1 MGGITSKKHFSSLD
15 KTSSILT
22 RASEKSTL
30 GIRINIED
38 RNKSDVNDI
47 CTINENKNDIRGDN
61 EYKNKV
67 SSGDNSNNSGKSKD
81 KINCSWILPLNQDN
95 NNNDEKQL
103 NSLKT
108 IKVIE
113 RFECLNN
120 GSKIFSNEILKAKKL
135 KLKEESSEAETG
147 PRSIAQVRR
156 ENKKSD
162 NDNNNGNENST
173 MNIDDVLQNVKIHEN
188 ENENNSSQFFSSK
201 KYNKF
206 PQSVYDLAKVD
217 GDNDSIT
224 VIVYWVCRINGKII
238 RGIHSLGG
246 ASILP
251 ETLQIIS
258 LLTKPINTTDNAV
271 ISKLDDA
278 SDYLSLAL
286 KYPISAI
293 LSKNEK
299 NKNIEIFLEIK
310 SNSKKILIIS
320 AEIIDK
326 KNRAI
331 TPEIGLNSSNIDR
344 NPNFHSQRGLR
355 WERKTNITDIV
366 LFPYESKSVSFYAV
380 VSMPGVFDLN
390 RYVLYRTVPYLERT
404 LRVIVLYKVKIIC
417 IYTFYQVND
426 MFCLMLISN
435 SILSS
440 HVDGLK
446 VILLNIL
453 HTYKTLRLF
462 IQQLIVHNL
471 FTTVVF
477 YFLFKSI
484 TFFLSEM

>member
-1 MGGITSKKHFSSLD
+1 MSLYYLLNYFRNYLTFLFSLFKFAHSGIWILGGITPKKHFSSID
-15 KTSSILT
+15 KTFSSLT

-30 GIRINIED
+30 GIRINIEEI
-38 RNKSDVNDI
+38 NKSDSNDI
-47 CTINENKNDIRGDN
+47 YTINGNTNN
-61 EYKNKV
+61 N
-67 SSGDNSNNSGKSKD
+67 SHNSDNSRE
-81 KINCSWILPLNQDN
+81 KINCSWILPLNQDK
-95 NNNDEKQL
+95 NNDEKQS
-103 NSLKT
+103 NNLKT

-113 RFECLNN
+113 RFECLNS
-120 GSKIFSNEILKAKKL
+120 GSKIFSNEVLKAKKM

-162 NDNNNGNENST
+162 NDNNNGNENNT
-173 MNIDDVLQNVKIHEN
+173 MNNDDILQDVKIHEN
-188 ENENNSSQFFSSK
+188 ENDGNKKKLIQIFSSK
-201 KYNKF
+201 KYKKF
-206 PQSVYDLAKVD
+206 PESVYDLAKVD
-217 GDNDSIT
+217 SDNDSIT

-251 ETLQIIS
+251 ETPQIIS
-258 LLTKPINTTDNAV
+258 LLTKPINTTDNAI

-293 LSKNEK
+293 ISKNEK

-390 RYVLYRTVPYLERT
+390 RYVPYRTVPY
-404 LRVIVLYKVKIIC
+404 
-417 IYTFYQVND
+417 
-426 MFCLMLISN
+426 
-435 SILSS
+435 SS
-440 HVDGLK
+440 VP
-446 VILLNIL
+446 
-453 HTYKTLRLF
+453 
-462 IQQLIVHNL
+462 
-471 FTTVVF
+471 
-477 YFLFKSI
+477 
-484 TFFLSEM
+484 